1 MPTTGYWASSPKTKP
16 STLPRRKQPKTPSAR
31 VGRPRSRCP
40 TCGRRRGCYGRKRVV
55 WLLVLFAAEAYTGSV
70 LRAFSDEMEAVI
82 ALAFF
87 IPLLIGTGGNTGTQ
101 IATTLVR
108 AMATGQVRFRD
119 VPAVLAKE
127 LSTGVLVGLTM
138 AAAAVVRAWTLG
150 VGPQVTLTVAL
161 TVAAIVV
168 WSSLVAAVL
177 PPLLKKLRIDPAI
190 VSGPMIATIVD
201 GTGLLIYFLVAH
213 LTLTELHGL

>member
-1 MPTTGYWASSPKTKP
+1 MASAGSP
-16 STLPRRKQPKTPSAR
+16 SL
-31 VGRPRSRCP
+31 
-40 TCGRRRGCYGRKRVV
+40 
-55 WLLVLFAAEAYTGSV
+55 
-70 LRAFSDEMEAVI
+70 
-82 ALAFF
+82 
-87 IPLLIGTGGNTGTQ
+87 
-101 IATTLVR
+101 
-108 AMATGQVRFRD
+108 
-119 VPAVLAKE
+119 
-127 LSTGVLVGLTM
+127 

>member
-1 MPTTGYWASSPKTKP
+1 MCWSASLWPPPRWCAPGHWA
-16 STLPRRKQPKTPSAR
+16 
-31 VGRPRSRCP
+31 
-40 TCGRRRGCYGRKRVV
+40 
-55 WLLVLFAAEAYTGSV
+55 
-70 LRAFSDEMEAVI
+70 
-82 ALAFF
+82 
-87 IPLLIGTGGNTGTQ
+87 
-101 IATTLVR
+101 
-108 AMATGQVRFRD
+108 
-119 VPAVLAKE
+119 
-127 LSTGVLVGLTM
+127 
-138 AAAAVVRAWTLG
+138 
-150 VGPQVTLTVAL
+150 GPQVTLTVAL

>member
-1 MPTTGYWASSPKTKP
+1 M
-16 STLPRRKQPKTPSAR
+16 
-31 VGRPRSRCP
+31 
-40 TCGRRRGCYGRKRVV
+40 
-55 WLLVLFAAEAYTGSV
+55 
-70 LRAFSDEMEAVI
+70 
-82 ALAFF
+82 
-87 IPLLIGTGGNTGTQ
+87 
-101 IATTLVR
+101 
-108 AMATGQVRFRD
+108 
-119 VPAVLAKE
+119 
-127 LSTGVLVGLTM
+127 
-138 AAAAVVRAWTLG
+138 
-150 VGPQVTLTVAL
+150 GPQVTLTVAL

>member
-1 MPTTGYWASSPKTKP
+1 
-16 STLPRRKQPKTPSAR
+16 
-31 VGRPRSRCP
+31 
-40 TCGRRRGCYGRKRVV
+40 
-55 WLLVLFAAEAYTGSV
+55 
-70 LRAFSDEMEAVI
+70 MEAVI
-82 ALAFF
+82 ALALF

-119 VPAVLAKE
+119 LPAVLAKE
-127 LSTGVLVGLTM
+127 LSTSVLAGITM
-138 AAAAVVRAWTLG
+138 AVAAVIRAWTLN

-168 WSSLVAAVL
+168 WSSFVAAIL
-177 PPLLKKLRIDPAI
+177 PPVLKKLGADPAI

-201 GTGLLIYFLVAH
+201 GTGLIIYFMIAH
-213 LTLTELHGL
+213 LTLSQLQGL